1 MNYEK
6 AAIELLRALRA
17 RSSQRQLSRKLGF
30 STNVVYR
37 WESGRTVPAAAEFFR
52 LAELAG
58 LHPKQRLLDA
68 GFLDARDSRLD
79 LGSNRDVAAW
89 LNALRGELP
98 IRALADSTHQSRFVL
113 SRWFSGATIV
123 RLPDLLLLLDAMTHR
138 GLDFVAGFVDPLK
151 LPSVA
156 KEWAALD
163 ASREAALRHPW
174 SHAVLRV
181 LELEQ
186 YRNLPEHRRGFIATV
201 LGVSLKE
208 EETCLQILRKARQIK
223 LAGKR
228 WVIDQQRTLDTRT
241 VKQRAH
247 DPRGFWI
254 DVAHQSWERQVP
266 GAYSYNICSLSAAD
280 YERLRML
287 YRRFFS
293 EMQELVARSAPSEC
307 VALIC
312 TQMVAF
318 QPPEHRP
325 QTRSR

>member
-6 AAIELLRALRA
+6 AALQLLKSLRG

-30 STNVVYR
+30 SSNVVYR

-52 LAELAG
+52 LAELVG
-58 LHPKQRLLDA
+58 RKPKQRLLEA
-68 GFLDARDSRLD
+68 GFLEERDSTLD
-79 LGSNRDVAAW
+79 LGSNAGVAAW

-98 IRALADSTHQSRFVL
+98 IRRLADSTTQSRFVL
-113 SRWFSGATIV
+113 SRWLSGATVV
-123 RLPDLLLLLDAMTHR
+123 RLPDLLLLVDTLSHR
-138 GLDFVAGFVDPLK
+138 GLDFVAGFVDPFK

-156 KEWAALD
+156 AEWAALD
-163 ASREAALRHPW
+163 SSREAALHHPW

-186 YRNLPEHRRGFIATV
+186 YQALPKHQRGFIAKV
-201 LGVSLKE
+201 LGISPKE
-208 EETCLQILRKARQIK
+208 EETCLQILRKAGQIK
-223 LAGKR
+223 LDGER
-228 WVIDQQRTLDTRT
+228 WVIVEQRTLDTRT

-254 DVAHQSWERQVP
+254 DVAHQSWKRQIP

-280 YERLRML
+280 FERLRTL

-293 EMQELVARSAPSEC
+293 EMQELVERSTPSQC
-307 VALIC
+307 VALVC

-318 QPPEHRP
+318 RP
-325 QTRSR
+325 LTPGAENILS